1 MSAKSNPGDGTHG
14 KGVKGGRTDGGVAI
28 PGRFRIGV
36 GVEGTLRA
44 ATRPVPGAADLVGVR
59 LVHDLRPAVRRPA
72 RVGRRRAPREP
83 GHGEVEAAPEEVD
96 GADLA
101 DESGSEVME
110 HSVDLDQAAPE
121 PVHGLGVVTGM
132 VDVFSE
138 GGVDARH
145 FHRHRP
151 DPRRE
156 AELVAGI
163 IHICLPAEESA
174 DVLHLIRR
182 FGASLDW
189 ERVLDRF
196 GEYWRVLFS
205 HIVLFGFV
213 YPNQRHQIPTWVVD
227 KLTRRFV
234 AEQPEP
240 KNYVCYGTLLSR
252 EQYLYDITDLNYAD
266 ARIPPVGRMTPHDI
280 EIWQAAI
287 GER

>member
-1 MSAKSNPGDGTHG
+1 MTCGSPAAATTHADDLARAFYVDALLQLSGANIPFLVGGAFAFAHHTGIERDTKDLDVHLRPQDVSRALGLFTSLGYRVDFPYPHWLAKVHHG
-14 KGVKGGRTDGGVAI
+14 SHFIDLLFSSGNGVA
-28 PGRFRIGV
+28 RVDNRWFDRTVEHEVLGV
-36 GVEGTLRA
+36 T
-44 ATRPVPGAADLVGVR
+44 VR
-59 LVHDLRPAVRRPA
+59 LCP
-72 RVGRRRAPREP
+72 
-83 GHGEVEAAPEEVD
+83 PEEMIWSKAFVQERERFD
-96 GADLA
+96 G
-101 DESGSEVME
+101 
-110 HSVDLDQAAPE
+110 
-121 PVHGLGVVTGM
+121 
-132 VDVFSE
+132 
-138 GGVDARH
+138 
-145 FHRHRP
+145 
-151 DPRRE
+151 
-156 AELVAGI
+156 
-163 IHICLPAEESA
+163 A